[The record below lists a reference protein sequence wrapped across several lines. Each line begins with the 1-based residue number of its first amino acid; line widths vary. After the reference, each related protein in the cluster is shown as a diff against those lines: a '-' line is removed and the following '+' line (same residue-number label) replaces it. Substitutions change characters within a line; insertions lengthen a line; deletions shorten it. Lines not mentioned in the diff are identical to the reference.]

1 MEGPLIVYATPVR
14 ITLRQNWSRNLRK
27 ISLSEAFA
35 RRSQIKAMG
44 QAIYFQGDADDEYY
58 EISFV
63 DKPER
68 RPGWYLVT
76 MKRSDGYTTSF
87 SLPGQVKVMVK

>member
-1 MEGPLIVYATPVR
+1 
-14 ITLRQNWSRNLRK
+14 
-27 ISLSEAFA
+27 
-35 RRSQIKAMG
+35 MG

-63 DKPER
+63 EKPER